1 MTDEAVKIIKEIE
14 SVSYPDKRKIEK
26 KEMDKFEKTFVG
38 TMKEL
43 EAKQKEIKSNI
54 DEYYKQARKA
64 YYDKTNELEEVL
76 KESVRN
82 DFGMD
87 KKVFD
92 IVWQRAYEKGHS
104 GGYEEVIVEAGDL
117 FEFVNDIIGAMK

>member
-43 EAKQKEIKSNI
+43 KAKQKEIKSNI

-104 GGYEEVIVEAGDL
+104 GGYEEVIIEAEDL
-117 FEFVNDIIGAMK
+117 FEFVNDLMKVMK